1 MAKQIALGGIVGA
14 VVVFLVS
21 FVFHM
26 VTNLGETGIKPL
38 PNEDSVLSMMR
49 SSIPDSGLYVFPGAD
64 MSAQKDPAAQAAY
77 MAKYKAGPTG
87 ILAYT
92 KGGNDLAFGKLL
104 ANQFL
109 LGLVAA
115 LLVSW
120 ILAITASATSYG
132 SRVLIVFLAALF
144 GGFVYTLPYWNWYG
158 FPSAYILG
166 EIGTWAVSWLV
177 GGLAIAAI
185 VKHKPSVG
193 SMQHEPAMA
202 ARA

>member
-21 FVFHM
+21 LVFHLF
-26 VTNLGETGIKPL
+26 THLGETGIKTL

-49 SSIPDSGLYVFPGAD
+49 SSIPESGLYVFPAAD

-104 ANQFL
+104 VNQFL
-109 LGLVAA
+109 FGLVAA

-132 SRVLIVFLAALF
+132 SRVLIVLLASLF

-166 EIGTWAVSWLV
+166 ELGTWAVSWLV
-177 GGLAIAAI
+177 GGFAIAAI
-185 VKHKPSVG
+185 VKQKPSAG
-193 SMQHEPAMA
+193 SGVREPVMPG
-202 ARA
+202 RS